1 MAGFVWI
8 QLVVTVLIIGPRETL
23 GQARDLN
30 SLRKVLSPAAK
41 QRCKT
46 LYKSHGVVP
55 GQSWGTMNEDQ
66 QQEWLRLEC
75 DLRFCKRD
83 SRMGRGI
90 YKCQNQNE

>member
-8 QLVVTVLIIGPRETL
+8 QLVVTVLIIGPR
-23 GQARDLN
+23 GQALDLRPN
-30 SLRKVLSPAAK
+30 SLRKEVLSPAAK

-66 QQEWLRLEC
+66 QQEWLGLEC
-75 DLRFCKRD
+75 DLIFCKRD

-90 YKCQNQNE
+90 YKCQSQNE